1 MVFVEE
7 EDLLFVVAAF
17 GVYFPGD
24 PIPGGGLEK

>member
-1 MVFVEE
+1 MVFVGG

-17 GVYFPGD
+17 GVDFLGD